1 MSLLGHHTGVIK
13 VVAKSNEYISFLS
26 QTSKTNMLQLE
37 QNVHFNHNLISKI
50 WSNADIITKLSKILL
65 ITITRHNT
73 K

>member
-1 MSLLGHHTGVIK
+1 MKPNKINKFKRNVKEKGKKTNKNMSLFGHHTGVIK

-50 WSNADIITKLSKILL
+50 
-65 ITITRHNT
+65 
-73 K
+73 

>member
-13 VVAKSNEYISFLS
+13 VVAKCNEYISFLS

-50 WSNADIITKLSKILL
+50 
-65 ITITRHNT
+65 
-73 K
+73 